1 MKKLLSLLAAIAL
14 VFTLGACEPIP
25 NTGSGNGGNVP
36 APASVTVYAPDGA
49 PAVAISKIINDGK
62 IGNTEATV
70 NIVAGADLLT
80 TNVANGSADVAVMPV
95 NLAAKT
101 YNGGVK
107 IKLVSVNI
115 FGCLYMV
122 GKTPVTALTD
132 LVGKVVYNIGRGGTP
147 DLTLKYV
154 LQKNN
159 IAFVESETA
168 VEGKVALQYVSAGSE
183 LIPMLKNGSAE
194 YGVLGEPAVTQC
206 NKVAGTSVVLN
217 LQEEWKKVAGEDY
230 TQAGVVVKQEL
241 AESEEFMT
249 ALTAVLGETTAW
261 ASENASSIK
270 GKLNGAGSTLAV
282 EFTPEIITKANLG
295 YQIAGQAKS
304 KIEAYFNVLM
314 GFNAKLIGDKLP
326 DANFYYGV

>member
-154 LQKNN
+154 
-159 IAFVESETA
+159 
-168 VEGKVALQYVSAGSE
+168 
-183 LIPMLKNGSAE
+183 
-194 YGVLGEPAVTQC
+194 
-206 NKVAGTSVVLN
+206 
-217 LQEEWKKVAGEDY
+217 
-230 TQAGVVVKQEL
+230 
-241 AESEEFMT
+241 
-249 ALTAVLGETTAW
+249 
-261 ASENASSIK
+261 
-270 GKLNGAGSTLAV
+270 
-282 EFTPEIITKANLG
+282 
-295 YQIAGQAKS
+295 
-304 KIEAYFNVLM
+304 
-314 GFNAKLIGDKLP
+314 
-326 DANFYYGV
+326 